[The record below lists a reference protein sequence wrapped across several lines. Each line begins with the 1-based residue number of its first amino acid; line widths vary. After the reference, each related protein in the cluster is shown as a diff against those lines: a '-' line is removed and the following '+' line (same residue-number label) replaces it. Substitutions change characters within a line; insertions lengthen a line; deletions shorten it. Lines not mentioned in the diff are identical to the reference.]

1 MWTVWQVNYP
11 QPIKWAILGCLA
23 QRGGGGA
30 GIWEPA
36 DLGSYVNE
44 VCPLQTVGSKLCLL
58 GLGLMRRN
66 PGLLEELRVL
76 C

>member
-11 QPIKWAILGCLA
+11 QPIKWVILGCLA

-36 DLGSYVNE
+36 DLGSYVKSVPYRLWAVNSASWD
-44 VCPLQTVGSKLCLL
+44 LAS
-58 GLGLMRRN
+58 
-66 PGLLEELRVL
+66 
-76 C
+76 